1 MMTDLLLAV
10 LLPLGGFFCLVAA
23 LGMLRLPDLL
33 TRMHAATKAGTL
45 GVGLLVLAAAL
56 HFNEVGMTLRA
67 FTVALFVL
75 LTAPVAAHL
84 IGRAA
89 YHAGVPL
96 SPKTKIDQLL
106 TALSGPDNAEVRHA
120 EENFDRSG

>member
-1 MMTDLLLAV
+1 MIDLLLA
-10 LLPLGGFFCLVAA
+10 LLLLLGGFFCLVAA

-33 TRMHAATKAGTL
+33 IRMHAATKAGTL

-56 HFNEVGMTLRA
+56 YFAEIGMTLRA
-67 FTVALFVL
+67 CTVALFVF

-89 YHAGVPL
+89 YHAGVGL
-96 SPKTKIDQLL
+96 SPKTQIDQLQ
-106 TALSGPDNAEVRHA
+106 TAPWRAAEGEVTHGKKDPDRT
-120 EENFDRSG
+120 G

>member
-1 MMTDLLLAV
+1 MIDLLLA
-10 LLPLGGFFCLVAA
+10 LLLLLGGFFCFVAA

-56 HFNEVGMTLRA
+56 HFAEFGMTLRA
-67 FTVALFVL
+67 LTVILFVG

-89 YHAGVPL
+89 YRAGVAL
-96 SPKTKIDQLL
+96 SPKTKIDQLQA
-106 TALSGPDNAEVRHA
+106 ALLGAEKAKVTHG
-120 EENFDRSG
+120 EEDSDRPG

>member
-1 MMTDLLLAV
+1 MVDLLIALLLLA
-10 LLPLGGFFCLVAA
+10 GGFFCLVAA

-33 TRMHAATKAGTL
+33 IRMHAATKAGTL

-56 HFNEVGMTLRA
+56 YFAEIGMTLRA
-67 FTVALFVL
+67 FTVALFVF

-89 YHAGVPL
+89 YHAGVDL
-96 SPKTKIDQLL
+96 SPKTKIDQLASAPWRDAEGEV
-106 TALSGPDNAEVRHA
+106 THGKKDPDCI
-120 EENFDRSG
+120 G

>member
-1 MMTDLLLAV
+1 MTDLFIAILL
-10 LLPLGGFFCLVAA
+10 LSGGFFCLVAA
-23 LGMLRLPDLL
+23 VGMLRLPDLL

-56 HFNEVGMTLRA
+56 HFAEVGMTLRA
-67 FTVALFVL
+67 FTVALFVF

-89 YHAGVPL
+89 YHAGVHL
-96 SPKTKIDQLL
+96 SPKTKIDQLQTAPWRAAESEL
-106 TALSGPDNAEVRHA
+106 THAKENHSGI
-120 EENFDRSG
+120 G